1 MTNFEKYMNTIVS
14 IRNQDS
20 TDVAVAMDIRTG
32 ALKRCSEVGC
42 ERCKFNWKY
51 SDNRCCDNRCCEV
64 NLIRWLFSEYQEP
77 APKLTKAE
85 KGFCEVV
92 KDGYIA
98 RDKNGDLY
106 LYNNP
111 PYVTETD
118 WRECGH
124 CTRLC
129 SKFFPFITW
138 ESNRYWSIED
148 LFKLEAEE

>member
-1 MTNFEKYMNTIVS
+1 MTNFEKYKDEILGISRTQAIAINKR
-14 IRNQDS
+14 RNAPEKCS
-20 TDVAVAMDIRTG
+20 YSV
-32 ALKRCSEVGC
+32 CSECLLHEGTYC
-42 ERCKFNWKY
+42 NQRAIFQ
-51 SDNRCCDNRCCEV
+51 
-64 NLIRWLFSEYQEP
+64 WLYSEYQEP
-77 APKLTKAE
+77 TPKLTKAE
-85 KGFCEVV
+85 KGFCEII

-118 WRECGH
+118 WRANYGH

-129 SKFFPFITW
+129 SNFFPFITW

-148 LFKLEAEE
+148 LFKLEVEE

>member
-1 MTNFEKYMNTIVS
+1 MTNFEKYKDEILGISRTQAIAINKR
-14 IRNQDS
+14 RNAPEKCS
-20 TDVAVAMDIRTG
+20 NAV
-32 ALKRCSEVGC
+32 CSECLLHEGTYC
-42 ERCKFNWKY
+42 NQKAIFQ
-51 SDNRCCDNRCCEV
+51 
-64 NLIRWLFSEYQEP
+64 WLYSEYQEP

-85 KGFCEVV
+85 KGFCEII

-118 WRECGH
+118 WREYGH

-148 LFKLEAEE
+148 LFKLEVEE

>member
-1 MTNFEKYMNTIVS
+1 MTNLEKYVNTIIN

-20 TDVAVAMDIRTG
+20 TEVAVAMDIETG
-32 ALKRCSEVGC
+32 VLRRCSEVGC
-42 ERCKFNWKY
+42 KRCKFSCRY
-51 SDNRCCDNRCCEV
+51 SGNICCEV
-64 NLIRWLFSEYQEP
+64 NIVRWLFSKYQEP
-77 APKLTKAE
+77 APKLTKTE
-85 KGFCEVV
+85 KGFCEII

-118 WRECGH
+118 WRANYGH

-129 SKFFPFITW
+129 TKFFPFITW
-138 ESNRYWSIED
+138 ESNRNWSIED
-148 LFKLEAEE
+148 LLKLEVEE

>member
-1 MTNFEKYMNTIVS
+1 MTNFEKYKDEILPLAKNNRGFAFHMNKI
-14 IRNQDS
+14 
-20 TDVAVAMDIRTG
+20 TDCKLSGCKNCIFTG
-32 ALKRCSEVGC
+32 ACIA
-42 ERCKFNWKY
+42 
-51 SDNRCCDNRCCEV
+51 NR
-64 NLIRWLFSEYQEP
+64 IKWLYEEYQEP
-77 APKLTKAE
+77 TPKLTKAE
-85 KGFCEVV
+85 KGFCEII

-98 RDKNGDLY
+98 RDKNGELY

-118 WRECGH
+118 WRANYGH

-148 LFKLEAEE
+148 LFKLEVEE

>member
-1 MTNFEKYMNTIVS
+1 MTNFEKYKDEILPLAKNNRGFAFYMNKI
-14 IRNQDS
+14 
-20 TDVAVAMDIRTG
+20 TDCKLSGCKNCIFTG
-32 ALKRCSEVGC
+32 ACIA
-42 ERCKFNWKY
+42 
-51 SDNRCCDNRCCEV
+51 NR
-64 NLIRWLFSEYQEP
+64 IKWLYEEYQEP

-118 WRECGH
+118 WRANYGH

-129 SKFFPFITW
+129 SNFFPFITW

-148 LFKLEAEE
+148 LFKLEVEE

>member
-1 MTNFEKYMNTIVS
+1 MTNFEKYKDEILPLAKNNRGFAFHMNKI
-14 IRNQDS
+14 
-20 TDVAVAMDIRTG
+20 TDCKLSGCKNCIFTG
-32 ALKRCSEVGC
+32 ACIT
-42 ERCKFNWKY
+42 
-51 SDNRCCDNRCCEV
+51 NR
-64 NLIRWLFSEYQEP
+64 IKWLYEEYQEP
-77 APKLTKAE
+77 TPKLTKAE
-85 KGFCEVV
+85 KGFCEII

-118 WRECGH
+118 WRANYGH

-148 LFKLEAEE
+148 LFKLEVEE

>member
-1 MTNFEKYMNTIVS
+1 MTNFEKYKDEILLLAKNNRGFAFHMNKI
-14 IRNQDS
+14 
-20 TDVAVAMDIRTG
+20 TDCKLSGCKNCIFTG
-32 ALKRCSEVGC
+32 TCIA
-42 ERCKFNWKY
+42 
-51 SDNRCCDNRCCEV
+51 NR
-64 NLIRWLFSEYQEP
+64 IKWLYEEYQEP

-118 WRECGH
+118 WRANYGH

-138 ESNRYWSIED
+138 ESNRNWSIED
-148 LFKLEAEE
+148 LLKLEVEE